1 MAIYVTSDLH
11 GDRVRFHR
19 MLKLIDF
26 SAQDRLYIIGDVI
39 DRGSDGIGLLQ
50 DIRAAE
56 NITLLLGNHEDMCL
70 RYHAPDATERAI
82 AHWNRNRNVPTL
94 AGLARL
100 SAEEKADL
108 LAYLAALPVSLEV
121 RVGERTF
128 HLVHGFPADTV
139 HDQVWL
145 RPEPGTPNPL
155 PGKTVII
162 GHTPV
167 VYLERH
173 GEQAHEYLNDLAAR
187 GEHLRIYHAPGF
199 IDIDC
204 LCGYDEY
211 PAGCL
216 ACLRLDDMREYY
228 C

>member
-1 MAIYVTSDLH
+1 MASYVMSDLH

-19 MLKLIDF
+19 MLELIEF
-26 SAQDRLYIIGDVI
+26 SAKDHLYVIGDVI
-39 DRGSDGIGLLQ
+39 DRGSDGVGILQ

-56 NITLLLGNHEDMCL
+56 NITLLLGNHEEMCL
-70 RYHAPDATERAI
+70 RFHEPNASPRAI
-82 AHWNRNRNVPTL
+82 LHWGRNRNTPTL

-108 LAYLAALPVSLEV
+108 LSYLAALPVCLEV

-145 RPEPGTPNPL
+145 RPQPDTPNPL

-167 VYLERH
+167 INLGRTDEEADVLLEKM
-173 GEQAHEYLNDLAAR
+173 AAR

-211 PAGCL
+211 SAGCL
-216 ACLRLDDMREYY
+216 ACLRLDDMQEFY